1 MGHPQL
7 RRLLAG
13 AGMVAVAWAGLHRP
27 GLRRLD
33 ARAGDALRSAGRGP
47 CRDRVVTNT
56 TDLGSL
62 YAVTGATAVLAAI
75 GRRDEALDV
84 AAVGGLA
91 WTVGQAAK
99 GLVRRARPYEAD
111 GVRRLVRPPTGSS
124 FPSGHAAVAA
134 AVAEVLADRA
144 RPGRAWPLRVLAV
157 YVAATRV
164 DVGVHYPSDVIG
176 GAGMGVALAG
186 TWRRLRARLA
196 SR

>member
-1 MGHPQL
+1 MVP
-7 RRLLAG
+7 RRPPAPPPRTSVTVLLLA
-13 AGMVAVAWAGLHRP
+13 AGP
-27 GLRRLD
+27 
-33 ARAGDALRSAGRGP
+33 ARA
-47 CRDRVVTNT
+47 RVLVRR
-56 TDLGSL
+56 
-62 YAVTGATAVLAAI
+62 VCATAVLAAI